1 MVRLDKTT
9 DKILRGKIT
18 ITQMKH
24 GYRYGFDAVCLAAFV
39 NGYLTKNKKEI
50 LLADVGSGVGTISL
64 ILALKNKNLKISSI
78 ENNEEYIKIAEEN
91 ILENK
96 FMNNIKIVNNDILNI
111 NNNLINRFNIV
122 VSNPPF
128 HNKLSNKSNNKFKDV
143 AKRITDLEKWMEGC
157 VKLLK
162 GKGTLFIIIPTDILD
177 IVLVKLSN
185 KVGSFKIFP
194 IWTDS
199 KKSSKRII
207 LFAKKGGASPTELM
221 QGLKL
226 YNSRGVISKKSVIL
240 SEEGILNFY

>member
-1 MVRLDKTT
+1 MVQFDKTT

-39 NGYLTKNKKEI
+39 NGYLKKNKKEI

-111 NNNLINRFNIV
+111 NNNLINHFNIV

-128 HNKLSNKSNNKFKDV
+128 HNKNSNKSNNKFKDV
-143 AKRITDLEKWMEGC
+143 AKRIIDLEKWMEAC

-162 GKGTLFIIIPTDILD
+162 DKGTLFIIIPTDILD

-185 KVGSFKIFP
+185 KAGSFKIFP
-194 IWTDS
+194 IWPDL

-207 LFAKKGGASPTELM
+207 LFAKKGGGSPTELM

-226 YNSRGVISKKSVIL
+226 YNSRGVESKKSVIL

>member
-1 MVRLDKTT
+1 MQLDKTT

-39 NGYLTKNKKEI
+39 NGYLKNNKKEI

-64 ILALKNKNLKISSI
+64 ILALKNKNIKISSI

-111 NNNLINRFNIV
+111 NNNLINHFNIV

-128 HNKLSNKSNNKFKDV
+128 HNKSSNKSNNKFKDV
-143 AKRITDLEKWMEGC
+143 AKRMIDFEKWMEGC

-162 GKGTLFIIIPTDILD
+162 NKGTLFIIIPTDVLN

-185 KVGSFKIFP
+185 KTGSFKIFP
-194 IWTDS
+194 IWPDS

-221 QGLKL
+221 PGLKL
-226 YNSRGVISKKSVIL
+226 YNSKGVESKKATML
-240 SEEGILNFY
+240 SEEGVLNFY